1 MAVSHNLIEAG
12 QLVPG
17 TVVLS
22 CGRDFHGT
30 QGIESFA
37 RAYGLSSPPP
47 TYVAVAP
54 REEYHEQYFVY
65 SVPEGWQPGRP
76 QFPLGRSA
84 LSIWTSQSPSI
95 PAALSNPQT
104 TAYAPK
110 KLEATIPEL
119 PRPGM
124 LPELPPDWL
133 HALTDEALRAKNDS
147 ASPRPVESALLKPP
161 PRVLGGLIALTLLL
175 VGFVLWQGGAFDP
188 ANTPAAREHTEP
200 STSMSTTEA
209 GGTENYSTSTPTAS
223 ALTRELNA
231 VGITES
237 LIQQLQTTASA
248 TNYGLRRNVP
258 LERENLEDLAYV
270 MILACADI
278 AVGTMTWQE
287 SVDAD
292 IGTGASRRDAET
304 MNRFL
309 RTSYCPAID
318 YAALPN

>member
-1 MAVSHNLIEAG
+1 MTVSHNLIDAG

-22 CGRDFHGT
+22 CGRDFQGT

-37 RAYGLSSPPP
+37 RAYGLSSPPR
-47 TYVAVAP
+47 TYLAVAP

-65 SVPEGWQPGRP
+65 SIPEGWQPGRP

-95 PAALSNPQT
+95 PAALRNPQA
-104 TAYAPK
+104 TAYAPE
-110 KLEATIPEL
+110 KLEARIPEI
-119 PRPGM
+119 PRPHM

-133 HALTDEALRAKNDS
+133 QALTDEALRAKNDL
-147 ASPRPVESALLKPP
+147 ASPHGVEHVLLKRS
-161 PRVLGGLIALTLLL
+161 PRVMVGLIALTVLL
-175 VGFVLWQGGAFDP
+175 VGFALWRGGAFD
-188 ANTPAAREHTEP
+188 AASEPAARERNEP
-200 STSMSTTEA
+200 SMPTTE
-209 GGTENYSTSTPTAS
+209 GGAENYSTYTPAVS

-231 VGITES
+231 AGITES

-258 LERENLEDLAYV
+258 LERENLENLAYV

-278 AVGTMTWQE
+278 ADGTMTWQD

-292 IGTGASRRDAET
+292 MGTGASRRDAET